1 MSVSTKF
8 ETFCKNIRIEEDVVS
23 KISYRY
29 GQITSRLNTDFWNT
43 DSKTSHSLYV
53 GSYGRDTDVKTSD
66 IDILMQLPWD
76 TYHQYDNHS
85 DNGQS
90 ALIQAVRDSLKKTY
104 STSHVRGDGQV
115 VQIKFEDDIDFE
127 IVPGFLY
134 TDGTFAYP
142 DTNNG
147 GSWRVTNP
155 KPEIEEIRETNTE
168 TNGNLKNLCRMAR
181 IWNVQWNDPMG
192 GLLIDTLAYQFIKQW
207 EYRDKSYLYYDYM
220 TRDFFEFVKDQ
231 DSDQEYWRAVGSGQ
245 YVKKNSDFTYKALR
259 CFNLANEAIAHE
271 EAHEEYSA
279 NAKWRE
285 IYGSKF

>member
-1 MSVSTKF
+1 
-8 ETFCKNIRIEEDVVS
+8 
-23 KISYRY
+23 
-29 GQITSRLNTDFWNT
+29 
-43 DSKTSHSLYV
+43 
-53 GSYGRDTDVKTSD
+53 
-66 IDILMQLPWD
+66 
-76 TYHQYDNHS
+76 
-85 DNGQS
+85 
-90 ALIQAVRDSLKKTY
+90 
-104 STSHVRGDGQV
+104 
-115 VQIKFEDDIDFE
+115 
-127 IVPGFLY
+127 
-134 TDGTFAYP
+134 
-142 DTNNG
+142 
-147 GSWRVTNP
+147 
-155 KPEIEEIRETNTE
+155 
-168 TNGNLKNLCRMAR
+168 MAR